1 MALDDINRDNGNESH
16 DTEQSKRASC
26 SRGDCA
32 SLFTRSVLGTYEDS
46 GVSDTL
52 NKNCR
57 TSTRWTL
64 MVWHNYLPEK
74 LLSPQHP
81 ETANQVTA
89 RHCSCRVSGAKMRND
104 NRGTDFLADSLKIFW
119 GSVSFDK
126 NPLHTSLKENL
137 AADHPS
143 VSDRSM

>member
-1 MALDDINRDNGNESH
+1 MTLTETTEMSPMIRDSQREPPAVGVIVH
-16 DTEQSKRASC
+16 PC
-26 SRGDCA
+26 SPGVF
-32 SLFTRSVLGTYEDS
+32 LVLTRTA

-52 NKNCR
+52 DKNCS

-64 MVWHNYLPEK
+64 MAWHNYLPEK

-81 ETANQVTA
+81 ETANQVTT